1 MNKEADGIIRKTKD
15 EKLIWESQRMELS
28 QKIKSLQRK
37 ITDDDERMKD
47 LERQLQETLAE
58 N

>member
-28 QKIKSLQRK
+28 
-37 ITDDDERMKD
+37 
-47 LERQLQETLAE
+47 
-58 N
+58 